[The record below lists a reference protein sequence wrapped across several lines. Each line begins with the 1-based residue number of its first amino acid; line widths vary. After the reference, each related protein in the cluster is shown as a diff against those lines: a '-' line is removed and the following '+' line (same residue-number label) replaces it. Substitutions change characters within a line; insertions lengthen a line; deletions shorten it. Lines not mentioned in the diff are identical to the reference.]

1 MSCHLFI
8 TTFTSL
14 CAGRGSQMQ
23 VDTAHL
29 ESPGKQGKHSI
40 IRLTQTAHHGMD
52 QLLEQGISQIGMAV
66 QKDHQPVAVQHQ
78 QQTKKK
84 KQNKNKTNHTNKQ
97 KQLPE
102 QLAFAE
108 LAKTRM

>member
-1 MSCHLFI
+1 MYI
-8 TTFTSL
+8 TTNTGL
-14 CAGRGSQMQ
+14 YARRGTQKLIEN
-23 VDTAHL
+23 AHL

-66 QKDHQPVAVQHQ
+66 QKDHQPVAVHHRQLALREGHHGGGASLAVEQ
-78 QQTKKK
+78 R
-84 KQNKNKTNHTNKQ
+84 
-97 KQLPE
+97 QLPE

-108 LAKTRM
+108 LAK